1 MIDME
6 KTEKKKWSKKK
17 KILVIVLSIIAFLLI
32 ATICA
37 GLGVLKWYC
46 TPVDY
51 EVVSSAEIADSDTY
65 LVAHRGFRAV
75 APENTAP
82 AFEEAG
88 KAGFAANECD
98 IYRTTDGVWVVQ
110 HDKNTYR
117 MMDLTKNIEKCT
129 YDELMSH
136 ITDNGNNID
145 SYPNLKICTLE
156 EYMTICSNYSMDA
169 VIELKGESNQEYY
182 NEIIDMIKKYPDVNV
197 TFISFQF
204 SDLEAL
210 RKVCDNELMYLV
222 QKIEPED
229 IDLAKSI
236 DNCGIDFNANKEE
249 NWENDAQIIKDCQ
262 AAGLKLG
269 GWTVDKLEVMQKLLD
284 VGVDM
289 VTTNCITY

>member
-1 MIDME
+1 ME

-17 KILVIVLSIIAFLLI
+17 KILVIVLSIVAFLLV

-51 EVVSSAEIADSDTY
+51 EVVSSSEIADSDTY

-82 AFEEAG
+82 AFEAAG
-88 KAGFAANECD
+88 KAGFSANECD

-129 YDELMSH
+129 YEELMSH
-136 ITDNGNNID
+136 NTDNGNNIAD
-145 SYPNLKICTLE
+145 YPNLKICTLE
-156 EYMTICSNYSMDA
+156 EYMEICDKYSMDA
-169 VIELKGESNQEYY
+169 VIEFKGESNQEHYD
-182 NEIIDMIKKYPDVNV
+182 EVIDMINRYPDVKV

-204 SDLEAL
+204 SDLESL
-210 RKVCDNELMYLV
+210 RKVCDNDLMYLV
-222 QKIEPED
+222 KKIEPED
-229 IDLAKSI
+229 IELAKSI

>member
-1 MIDME
+1 ME

-17 KILVIVLSIIAFLLI
+17 KILVIVLSIVAFLLV

-98 IYRTTDGVWVVQ
+98 IYRTADGVWVVQ

-129 YDELMSH
+129 YEELMSH
-136 ITDNGNNID
+136 NTDNGNNID
-145 SYPNLKICTLE
+145 DYPNLKICTLE
-156 EYMTICSNYSMDA
+156 EYMEICDKYSMDA
-169 VIELKGESNQEYY
+169 VIEFKGESNQEHYD
-182 NEIIDMIKKYPDVNV
+182 EVIDMINRYPNVKV

-210 RKVCDNELMYLV
+210 RKVCDNDLMYLV

-229 IDLAKSI
+229 IELAKSI

>member
-1 MIDME
+1 ME

-17 KILVIVLSIIAFLLI
+17 KILVIVLSIVAFLLV

-129 YDELMSH
+129 YEELMSH
-136 ITDNGNNID
+136 NTDNGNNIAD
-145 SYPNLKICTLE
+145 YSNLKICTLE
-156 EYMTICSNYSMDA
+156 EYMEICDKYSMDA
-169 VIELKGESNQEYY
+169 VIEFKGESNQEHYD
-182 NEIIDMIKKYPDVNV
+182 EVIDMINRYPNVKV

-210 RKVCDNELMYLV
+210 RKVCDNDLMYLV

-229 IDLAKSI
+229 IELAKSI

>member
-169 VIELKGESNQEYY
+169 VIELKGESNHEYY
-182 NEIIDMIKKYPDVNV
+182 GEIIDMIKKYPDVKV

-210 RKVCDNELMYLV
+210 RKVCDNDLMYLV

-229 IDLAKSI
+229 IELAKSI
-236 DNCGIDFNANKEE
+236 DNCGIDFNANKDE

>member
-1 MIDME
+1 ME

-17 KILVIVLSIIAFLLI
+17 KILVIVLSIVAFLLV
-32 ATICA
+32 AMICA

-98 IYRTTDGVWVVQ
+98 IYRTADGVWVVQ

-129 YDELMSH
+129 YEELMSH
-136 ITDNGNNID
+136 NTDNGNNIAD
-145 SYPNLKICTLE
+145 YFNLKICTLE
-156 EYMTICSNYSMDA
+156 EYMEICDKYSMDA
-169 VIELKGESNQEYY
+169 VIEFKGESNQEHYD
-182 NEIIDMIKKYPDVNV
+182 EVIDMINRYPNVKV

-210 RKVCDNELMYLV
+210 RKVCDNDLMYLV

-229 IDLAKSI
+229 IELAKSI

>member
-1 MIDME
+1 ME

-17 KILVIVLSIIAFLLI
+17 KILVIVLSIVAFLLV

-51 EVVSSAEIADSDTY
+51 EVVSSCEIADSDTY

-88 KAGFAANECD
+88 KAGFSANECD

-129 YDELMSH
+129 YEELMSH
-136 ITDNGNNID
+136 NTDNGNNIAD
-145 SYPNLKICTLE
+145 YPNLKICTLE
-156 EYMTICSNYSMDA
+156 EYMEICDKYSMDA
-169 VIELKGESNQEYY
+169 VIEFKGESNQEHYD
-182 NEIIDMIKKYPDVNV
+182 EVIDMINRYSNVKV

-204 SDLEAL
+204 SDLESL
-210 RKVCDNELMYLV
+210 RKVCDNDLMYLV

-229 IDLAKSI
+229 IELAKSI

>member
-1 MIDME
+1 ME

-17 KILVIVLSIIAFLLI
+17 KILVIVLSIVAFLLV

-51 EVVSSAEIADSDTY
+51 EVVSSSEIADSDTY

-88 KAGFAANECD
+88 KAGFLANECD

-129 YDELMSH
+129 YEELMSH
-136 ITDNGNNID
+136 NTDNGNNIAG
-145 SYPNLKICTLE
+145 YPNLKICTLE
-156 EYMTICSNYSMDA
+156 EYMQICSDYSMDA

-182 NEIIDMIKKYPDVNV
+182 GEIIDMIKKYPDVKV

-204 SDLEAL
+204 SDLESL
-210 RKVCDNELMYLV
+210 RKVCDNDLMYLV

-229 IDLAKSI
+229 IELAKSI

>member
-1 MIDME
+1 ME

-17 KILVIVLSIIAFLLI
+17 KILVIVLSIVAFLLV

-98 IYRTTDGVWVVQ
+98 IYRTADGVWVVQ

-129 YDELMSH
+129 YEELMSH
-136 ITDNGNNID
+136 NTDNGKNIAD
-145 SYPNLKICTLE
+145 YPNLKICTLE
-156 EYMTICSNYSMDA
+156 EYMEICDKYSMDA
-169 VIELKGESNQEYY
+169 VIEFKGESNQEHYD
-182 NEIIDMIKKYPDVNV
+182 EVIDMINRYPNVKV

-210 RKVCDNELMYLV
+210 RKVCDNDLMYLV

-229 IDLAKSI
+229 IELAKSI

>member
-1 MIDME
+1 ME
-6 KTEKKKWSKKK
+6 NTQKKKWSKKK
-17 KILVIVLSIIAFLLI
+17 KILVIVLCIIAFLFV

-51 EVVSSAEIADSDTY
+51 QVASSASIADENTY

-88 KAGFAANECD
+88 KAGFKANECD
-98 IYRTTDGVWVVQ
+98 IYRTADGVWVVQ
-110 HDKNTYR
+110 HDKITYR

-129 YDELMSH
+129 YDELMQH
-136 ITDNGNNID
+136 KTDNGNNID
-145 SYPNLKICTLE
+145 DYPELKICTLE
-156 EYMTICSNYSMDA
+156 EYMEICDKYSMDA
-169 VIELKGESNQEYY
+169 VIEFKGESNQEHYD
-182 NEIIDMIKKYPDVNV
+182 EVIDMINRYPNVKV

-210 RKVCDNELMYLV
+210 RKLCDNDMMYLV
-222 QKIEPED
+222 QKIKPED
-229 IDLAKSI
+229 IELAKTI
-236 DNCGIDFNANKEE
+236 ENCGIDFNANKDE

-262 AAGLKLG
+262 QAGLQLG
-269 GWTVDKLEVMQKLLD
+269 AWTVDELEVMEKLLD

-289 VTTNCITY
+289 ITTNCITY